1 MIRHFTKPRRGFTL
15 IELLVVISIIAV
27 LISLIAPAVQA
38 ARRAARRTQCL
49 NNMKNLGLAV
59 ANFQTTKGGKLP
71 YVLETP
77 QFPASGTIPT
87 NDNSWCIK
95 LLPYLDQPGLVRDID
110 GQKFV
115 FGADGAPNTAD
126 DATWRDIFLEVFLC
140 PEDLMKSES
149 PRALSYAANA
159 GFSTPAGW
167 TGTGST
173 GSVHALS
180 SYDWNGNSTVG
191 WNAGTNQPEDPNDVT
206 IASNLGG
213 LFCEQWSGGASIT
226 IEQVGGRDGAGSTLM
241 FAENIQATDWAS
253 NDWRALAFT
262 GLANEATVASAIGAA
277 NWSSVYAEANDPSLS
292 PPLTP
297 AKPGA
302 NLGASPGT
310 APRASSGHTGTIN
323 VVFMDGRAAS
333 INETMDLSVYLRL
346 LSSGGSLYGQR
357 SISDADF

>member
-1 MIRHFTKPRRGFTL
+1 MLMIRHFTKPRRGFTL

-71 YVLETP
+71 YVLTTP
-77 QFPASGTIPT
+77 QQPGGSGPLT

-110 GQKFV
+110 SQKFV
-115 FGADGAPNTAD
+115 FGADGAPNTVD

-140 PEDLMKSES
+140 PEDLLKSES

-159 GFSTPAGW
+159 GFAT
-167 TGTGST
+167 ST
-173 GSVHALS
+173 GWGTSLHTLS
-180 SYDWNGNSTVG
+180 SYDWSGDGTSG
-191 WNAGTNQPEDPNDVT
+191 WDSAANQPMDPNDVT

-213 LFCEQWSGGASIT
+213 LFCEQFSGGATIT

-253 NDWRALAFT
+253 NDWRALSFV
-262 GLANEATVASAIGAA
+262 GLGRDGSGAGTVAEAMTASNWTNFYTAA
-277 NWSSVYAEANDPSLS
+277 GTDPL
-292 PPLTP
+292 LTP
-297 AKPGA
+297 ARPGA

-346 LSSGGSLYGQR
+346 LTSGGSLYGQR